1 MGVYTDFTEAL
12 GKGMRDV
19 SESSIPAV
27 VRANAAAEARDVIE
41 RESREA
47 VNSVTRDPKVTS
59 FLRDNPEVLSDI
71 NPDSSLEAILLAI
84 RNSGKDGAEDCAKT
98 IEKAR
103 TSLQRRI
110 SSAIRDSPGF
120 KASLKKLSPELQEE
134 ILGSLGGGMLRG
146 AGNAA
151 KDQLG
156 SGLKALFSVDNF
168 KKVGA
173 AVGLFLVGRRLTQDF
188 AAQNPDVCKDMCLKD
203 TNTKQSENTDNGKLK
218 NPNCKAK
225 PANVPDC
232 KTWCGTGPNG
242 ACSSN
247 QCDRRGEIECGGIL
261 NALKCGVDN
270 ISDAA
275 KSGIDLWKQ
284 YGATILRF
292 VYITA
297 FVIGL
302 YLVWTFLKT
311 FIVTVPTR
319 KVKGWRDAAI
329 RKAGGDAP

>member
-1 MGVYTDFTEAL
+1 
-12 GKGMRDV
+12 
-19 SESSIPAV
+19 
-27 VRANAAAEARDVIE
+27 
-41 RESREA
+41 
-47 VNSVTRDPKVTS
+47 
-59 FLRDNPEVLSDI
+59 
-71 NPDSSLEAILLAI
+71 
-84 RNSGKDGAEDCAKT
+84 
-98 IEKAR
+98 
-103 TSLQRRI
+103 
-110 SSAIRDSPGF
+110 
-120 KASLKKLSPELQEE
+120 
-134 ILGSLGGGMLRG
+134 MLRG

-156 SGLKALFSVDNF
+156 SGLKALFSVDTF
-168 KKVGA
+168 KKAGA
-173 AVGLFLVGRRLTQDF
+173 AVGVYLVGERLMQDF
-188 AAQNPDVCKDMCLKD
+188 AAQDTKVCQEMCLD
-203 TNTKQSENTDNGKLK
+203 SSNTKQSQYTDNGKLK
-218 NPNCKAK
+218 DPNCKAK
-225 PANVPDC
+225 PPNVPDC

-242 ACSSN
+242 ACSSE
-247 QCDRRGEIECGGIL
+247 QCDNRGEIECGGIL
-261 NALKCGVDN
+261 NTLKCGVDN

-311 FIVTVPTR
+311 FIVTVPAR